1 MVYRNWDWDYS
12 HVEISREVGMPDSLR
27 EFFLN
32 KLTLRITYIMGAFIT
47 SHFVALA
54 ASPKVTAIL
63 ANAGILF
70 QVQDPLKFKEYIT
83 GLMLIGGEFVYRY
96 WHDKVILPKVQ
107 PSVVTQQTTVTH
119 TEKLEVKPK

>member
-1 MVYRNWDWDYS
+1 M
-12 HVEISREVGMPDSLR
+12 GQMR

-32 KLTLRITYIMGAFIT
+32 KLTLRVIYIAGAFIT

-54 ASPKVTAIL
+54 ASPKVSAVL

-70 QVQDPLKFKEYIT
+70 QVQDPQKFKEYIT
-83 GLMLIGGEFVYRY
+83 GLLLVVGEFVYRY

-107 PSVVTQQTTVTH
+107 PSVVTQQTTVTQ
-119 TEKLEVKPK
+119 TEKVEVKPS

>member
-1 MVYRNWDWDYS
+1 MG
-12 HVEISREVGMPDSLR
+12 GMR

-32 KLTLRITYIMGAFIT
+32 KLTLRVTYILGAFVT

-54 ASPKVTAIL
+54 ASPKVTAVL

-83 GLMLIGGEFVYRY
+83 GLLLVAGEFIYRY

-107 PSVVTQQTTVTH
+107 PSVVTQQATVTQ
-119 TEKLEVKPK
+119 TEKVQIKPS